1 MEAKEPSGSAIIA
14 AITRAAHLFIDDEPK
29 IFHDDFALG
38 FSGIQDETALKST
51 LDMFYS
57 GMARQTSPE
66 YASSFYISYRA
77 FALIRHRY
85 TEDKLEKATERGVS
99 QYVILGA
106 GLDSFAYRRRDMK
119 DRLRVFEVDHPSSQE
134 WKKRKLEELKIPVPG
149 NLTFVPVDFEQQ
161 NLMDELY
168 HHDFKKGSPTFFSW
182 LGVTQYLT
190 EEAIFQT
197 LKDVASTA
205 PGSEIILEYV
215 LSESLLEGEDQQI
228 VAGGRNLPTEPWLST
243 FSPNDLTERLKNT
256 GFTDIEDFGP
266 EEAKMLYFTGRN
278 DDLSSISLD
287 RLSVSVLRTAHL
299 MKARV
304 A

>member
-1 MEAKEPSGSAIIA
+1 MKAKEPSGSAIVA

-38 FSGIQDETALKST
+38 FSGMQNETTLKSN
-51 LDMFYS
+51 LDMFRS

-85 TEDKLEKATERGVS
+85 TEDKLEKATERGIS

-106 GLDSFAYRRRDMK
+106 GLDSFAYRRQDMK
-119 DRLRVFEVDHPSSQE
+119 ERLRVFEVDHPSSQE

-161 NLMDELY
+161 QLMDELY
-168 HHDFKKGSPTFFSW
+168 HHDFKKGSTAFFSW

-190 EEAIFQT
+190 EEAIFQV

-215 LSESLLEGEDQQI
+215 LPETLLERGDQQI

-278 DDLSSISLD
+278 DDLSSTSLD

-304 A
+304 G

>member
-1 MEAKEPSGSAIIA
+1 MKAKEPSGSAIVA

-38 FSGIQDETALKST
+38 FSGMQNETTLKSN
-51 LDMFYS
+51 LDMFRS

-85 TEDKLEKATERGVS
+85 TEDKLEKATERGIS

-106 GLDSFAYRRRDMK
+106 GLDSFAYRRQDMK

-161 NLMDELY
+161 QLMDELY
-168 HHDFKKGSPTFFSW
+168 HHDFKKGSTAFFSW
-182 LGVTQYLT
+182 LGVTIPDRRGHISGSKRCSLYGTGERDNLR
-190 EEAIFQT
+190 
-197 LKDVASTA
+197 VRSTGNSA
-205 PGSEIILEYV
+205 
-215 LSESLLEGEDQQI
+215 
-228 VAGGRNLPTEPWLST
+228 
-243 FSPNDLTERLKNT
+243 
-256 GFTDIEDFGP
+256 
-266 EEAKMLYFTGRN
+266 
-278 DDLSSISLD
+278 
-287 RLSVSVLRTAHL
+287 RTWRPANRSWWQ
-299 MKARV
+299 KPPY
-304 A
+304 